1 MVTGGS
7 GGHNSTMRPWLS
19 RKECRI
25 ERAALLSLA
34 LVVLGAPSCPTR
46 PALPVGR
53 DPEQARALTPLP
65 KAEQDLCLIAQAYC
79 GLFEE
84 TGKAAESFDDL
95 RPFLTAR
102 GRNPDDMRVSPNDGQ
117 PYVVMWGADPT
128 RGGGGNP
135 KGLTRVVAHEQT
147 GTGGVRAVADTRG
160 LAATVTGEEFAQL
173 KFIEKRKSK
182 GK

>member
-1 MVTGGS
+1 MDEVTIEIAAPAERLYDLVSDVTNMGRWSPECHRCEWIDGS
-7 GGHNSTMRPWLS
+7 SGP
-19 RKECRI
+19 
-25 ERAALLSLA
+25 
-34 LVVLGAPSCPTR
+34 VV
-46 PALPVGR
+46 
-53 DPEQARALTPLP
+53 TPLP

-117 PYVVMWGADPT
+117 PYMVMWGADPT